1 MEDVKT
7 NIPPERIEFVIL
19 QPKVAE
25 MYYAACASI
34 DRHNRCRQDSLQLE
48 RKIGTLNFDMWVNT
62 TLLGMMIVDTW
73 LVYSKATGTT
83 ELEKDFYTKLSEE
96 LFDHNCNTI
105 GMRASRRTRGEETP
119 AATDRGSARA
129 GLHAHLTPTKKRR
142 KSDSNQKEK
151 EAKGR

>member
-1 MEDVKT
+1 
-7 NIPPERIEFVIL
+7 
-19 QPKVAE
+19 

-48 RKIGTLNFDMWVNT
+48 QKIGTLNFDMRVNS

-96 LFDHNCNTI
+96 LIDNNYDTI
-105 GMRASRRTRGEETP
+105 GMRTRRRNRGEETP
-119 AATDRGSARA
+119 AAIDRGRARA
-129 GLHAHLTPTKKRR
+129 GLHAHLTPTKK
-142 KSDSNQKEK
+142 KE
-151 EAKGR
+151 EAKGWYHNKLQASRKMQNMR

>member
-1 MEDVKT
+1 MH
-7 NIPPERIEFVIL
+7 
-19 QPKVAE
+19 
-25 MYYAACASI
+25 YSACTSI
-34 DRHNRCRQDSLQLE
+34 DRHNNNCYQDASQLKW
-48 RKIGTLNFDMWVNT
+48 KIGTLNFDMRVNS
-62 TLLGMMIVDTW
+62 TLLDMMIVDTR